1 MRIKIRRI
9 EHKQR
14 KNLGFPEDKWAKG
27 GGSHGY
33 ARSYGH
39 NCTCSNQRTREE
51 HRNKI
56 DRDELEH
63 YEVG

>member
-9 EHKQR
+9 DHKFP
-14 KNLGFPEDKWAKG
+14 KNLGYPEDKWAKG
-27 GGSHGY
+27 GGSTGY

-39 NCTCSNQRTREE
+39 NCSSSDRRTKAE

-63 YEVG
+63 HQF